1 MNLPEMTLADT
12 VALVWF
18 LGCWVGYTIISD
30 YRARRFN
37 NLMRAM
43 NAYRTQWMQKLLDR
57 DMRMVDANIVGN
69 LLRSATFFAST
80 SIFILAGLIAI
91 LGAADVGAAVIA
103 SMPFAESTSRQLW
116 EIKVLLLMTI
126 FIYAFFKFAWS
137 LGQYNHWSIMI
148 CAAPE
153 TNSSAEARDTYAKMA
168 ARIGNL
174 AASHFNRGMRAY
186 YFGLAALTWFIH
198 PWLFM
203 VATTW
208 VVGVL
213 YRREFRSRILRAV
226 EVIAESFGES
236 ADGLPY
242 SGNPR

>member
-1 MNLPEMTLADT
+1 MTLPDMTLADT
-12 VALVWF
+12 VGLIWF
-18 LGCWVGYTIISD
+18 LGCWAGYTVISD
-30 YRARRFN
+30 YRAQRYS
-37 NLMRAM
+37 NLMRSM
-43 NAYRTQWMQKLLDR
+43 NGYRTQWMQKLLER

-91 LGAADVGAAVIA
+91 LGAADVGAAVID

-148 CAAPE
+148 GAAPE
-153 TNSSAEARDTYAKMA
+153 IDHSAKAKDVYAKMA
-168 ARIGNL
+168 ATIGNL

-198 PWLFM
+198 PWLFI

-208 VVGVL
+208 VVGG
-213 YRREFRSRILRAV
+213 SI
-226 EVIAESFGES
+226 SS
-236 ADGLPY
+236 
-242 SGNPR
+242 